1 MKQLNNKQKYR
12 GVSTAPKTSRIK
24 MKTEAKKICQ
34 IFESRSDLHRRISG
48 NSWGIIKKMTPQEF
62 ENGGSRVRGIGR
74 ALYKS
79 IMDTLCRG
87 GHHDRR
93 INTISHYS
101 DANNDKRVKPLIN
114 PPRLS
119 FDVLEPKVTNLS
131 GANEKPTVEELQSAV
146 GGNIE
151 VAVSDDD
158 LRVQIIIDEE
168 GKLKGKPMNM
178 GATEHWYR
186 LMQLDTNPDEF
197 WTFEEFVT
205 KVDFLVGDVVILH
218 GGARLD

>member
-1 MKQLNNKQKYR
+1 MKNN
-12 GVSTAPKTSRIK
+12 
-24 MKTEAKKICQ
+24 
-34 IFESRSDLHRRISG
+34 
-48 NSWGIIKKMTPQEF
+48 
-62 ENGGSRVRGIGR
+62 
-74 ALYKS
+74 
-79 IMDTLCRG
+79 
-87 GHHDRR
+87 
-93 INTISHYS
+93 
-101 DANNDKRVKPLIN
+101 KRVKPSIN

-119 FDVLEPKVTNLS
+119 FDILEPKVTNLS

-151 VAVSDDD
+151 VAFSDDD
-158 LRVQIIIDEE
+158 LRVQIIVDEE

-197 WTFEEFVT
+197 WTFEEFVN

-218 GGARLD
+218 GEARLD

>member
-1 MKQLNNKQKYR
+1 MKKENEIKWVLDSEVTEEHPPNKS
-12 GVSTAPKTSRIK
+12 VST
-24 MKTEAKKICQ
+24 
-34 IFESRSDLHRRISG
+34 
-48 NSWGIIKKMTPQEF
+48 
-62 ENGGSRVRGIGR
+62 
-74 ALYKS
+74 
-79 IMDTLCRG
+79 
-87 GHHDRR
+87 
-93 INTISHYS
+93 
-101 DANNDKRVKPLIN
+101 
-114 PPRLS
+114 
-119 FDVLEPKVTNLS
+119 TNLR

-151 VAVSDDD
+151 VAFSDDD